1 MKRNF
6 YLSDTSD
13 CSIAQINLES
23 GTIASLIWLKWFL
36 RTDKRANK
44 FAIYFGAFATR
55 ERC

>member
-13 CSIAQINLES
+13 CSIAQINFES

-36 RTDKRANK
+36 CADKRAYK
-44 FAIYFGAFATR
+44 LAINFGAFAI
-55 ERC
+55 